1 MNLVF
6 YYHQLSV
13 EKKKTEREIVFENI
27 DKDKYN
33 TFDGHHNLLFK
44 TRRYLNLDLIQEHFN
59 YNNLEGMLESLNN
72 TKNTYTNEVKVS
84 LIKSGLG
91 DLENEIKPMSR
102 NEIKSERPDVI
113 VKLVEKILDINNKN
127 QQGQGLKI
135 LTPQQM
141 FNRLPTSLAQLEVG
155 NNSEN
160 YPKQSINIWLV
171 LFKNGN
177 NIHEH

>member
-72 TKNTYTNEVKVS
+72 TKNIYK
-84 LIKSGLG
+84 
-91 DLENEIKPMSR
+91 
-102 NEIKSERPDVI
+102 
-113 VKLVEKILDINNKN
+113 
-127 QQGQGLKI
+127 
-135 LTPQQM
+135 
-141 FNRLPTSLAQLEVG
+141 
-155 NNSEN
+155 
-160 YPKQSINIWLV
+160 
-171 LFKNGN
+171 
-177 NIHEH
+177 